1 MYIENLERWPPPLPF
16 SVCPVCD
23 ARIYIFVFD
32 LNIWWN
38 IYVRTK
44 NAEAEKIAKKNKNGK
59 LYWQS
64 GLRIEKMNDGKKKQ
78 MKIDFNEMKVE
89 KFIKLI
95 QECTENIKLGLKLD
109 NGKLHARNEMTIY

>member
-1 MYIENLERWPPPLPF
+1 
-16 SVCPVCD
+16 
-23 ARIYIFVFD
+23 
-32 LNIWWN
+32 
-38 IYVRTK
+38 
-44 NAEAEKIAKKNKNGK
+44 
-59 LYWQS
+59 
-64 GLRIEKMNDGKKKQ
+64 MNDGKKKQ